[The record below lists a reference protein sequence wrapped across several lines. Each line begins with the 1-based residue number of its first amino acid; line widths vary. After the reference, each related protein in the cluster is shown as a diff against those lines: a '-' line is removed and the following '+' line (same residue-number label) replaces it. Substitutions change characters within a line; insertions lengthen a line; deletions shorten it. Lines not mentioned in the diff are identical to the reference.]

1 MLTGLTT
8 VRRYFAARA
17 FRQRSCL
24 GAAVGAL
31 VIVTDLDFLLV
42 FKLLNLIDRFNGG
55 IIGFSKWFLAGCLVA
70 FFPIIGLAYLAA
82 VESLLAA
89 GAGEEGDV
97 GDTAVG
103 AARGHGGHAG
113 ESSLTMAWLQYWCIL
128 VGHRYRYRY
137 NCSSG
142 DVKH

>member
-1 MLTGLTT
+1 M
-8 VRRYFAARA
+8 
-17 FRQRSCL
+17 
-24 GAAVGAL
+24 GATVGAL

-42 FKLLNLIDRFNGG
+42 IDTFYGG
-55 IIGFSKWFLAGCLVA
+55 IIGLNKWSLASCLMA
-70 FFPIIGLAYLAA
+70 LSPIIGLAYLAA

-113 ESSLTMAWLQYWCIL
+113 ELAL
-128 VGHRYRYRY
+128 
-137 NCSSG
+137 
-142 DVKH
+142 